1 MIMAQEQK
9 YRPIEQNRK
18 SRDKPTPITS
28 TNMTKE
34 PRIYN
39 RQKIISSM
47 SDGGKTGH
55 MHVKERN

>member
-1 MIMAQEQK
+1 MAQEQK

-18 SRDKPTPITS
+18 SRYKPTPIRS
-28 TNMTKE
+28 TKMTKE

-47 SDGGKTGH
+47 SDGGKTGQI
-55 MHVKERN
+55 HVKE